1 MRHARHAL
9 ISVLVLLSLSVSVPS
24 LHGQEEVIPFLR
36 GEVSLAGGPLPEGT
50 VVLHQVSEAGSGEI
64 DSVRVNADGTF
75 QVRLPHVPDH
85 ATRPEIFFASVE
97 YGGLLYF
104 GPAVTEAVQLDSV
117 YRIQAYDTL
126 SVPPGGASI
135 PLTARNLFLEKSTE
149 GWTVTDVFQLNH
161 GGDKTL
167 YSPEE
172 GIVWAYPV
180 PSSATDF
187 QLGQAD
193 LAPDAIQI
201 INGRLEVSSPL
212 PPGEKYLMVRY
223 RLTEEEFS
231 VPLPGRTER
240 VEVLVREP
248 APAFEFPPLVL
259 SSPVELE
266 PGNAFRRFAGDDLVD
281 SEVQVRAAPEPW
293 SLPPEWVGLLMAGLL
308 GAAGVIGFRRR
319 GRTSI
324 EESAEKMGPEIEH
337 QGPAEGPSRADIL
350 VAIAALDEGFQAS
363 EGESEEARTRYKEQR
378 EKLFL
383 QLKKLS

>member
-1 MRHARHAL
+1 MRQLRHPL
-9 ISVLVLLSLSVSVPS
+9 IPVLVFLSLPLLPTS
-24 LHGQEEVIPFLR
+24 LQGQEEVIPLLK
-36 GEVSLAGGPLPEGT
+36 GEVSLAGEPLTQGT

-64 DSVRVNADGTF
+64 DSVRVNPDGSF

-117 YRIQAYDTL
+117 YRIQAFDTL
-126 SVPPGGASI
+126 SVPSGGATI
-135 PLTARNLFLEKSTE
+135 PLAARNLFLEKTTE

-161 GGDKTL
+161 EGDRTL

-172 GIVWAYPV
+172 GIVWAYPI
-180 PSSATDF
+180 PPSATDF

-201 INGRLEVSSPL
+201 INGRMEVSSPL

-223 RLTEEEFS
+223 RLTKEEF
-231 VPLPGRTER
+231 VLPLPGRTDRLEI
-240 VEVLVREP
+240 LVREP

-259 SSPVELE
+259 SAPVELE
-266 PGNAFRRFAGDDLVD
+266 PGNAFRRFAGDGLVD
-281 SEVQVRAAPEPW
+281 SEVRGRAMPEPW

-319 GRTSI
+319 GRAPVGEQVSDTGHQAHG
-324 EESAEKMGPEIEH
+324 ES
-337 QGPAEGPSRADIL
+337 PSREDLL
-350 VAIAALDEGFQAS
+350 VAIAALDEDFQAA
-363 EGESEEARTRYKEQR
+363 EGPTEEALIRYEKQR